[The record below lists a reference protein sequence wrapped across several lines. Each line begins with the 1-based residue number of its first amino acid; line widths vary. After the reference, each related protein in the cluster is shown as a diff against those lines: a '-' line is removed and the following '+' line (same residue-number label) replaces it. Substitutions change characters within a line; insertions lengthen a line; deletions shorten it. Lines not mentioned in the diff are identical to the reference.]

1 MTQATITQ
9 ARSALATQLA
19 TIDGLRTAS
28 TRAAQITPPM
38 AVVMPGQ
45 GTFIRYKTTLSGS
58 ADLVF
63 RIVLL
68 LAAADSSI
76 GQDAMDPYLATSGD
90 QSILAAVQADDTLG
104 GVVEYAEVMDATG
117 YGLINWNGVDY
128 LGCSFTVVA
137 GI

>member
-1 MTQATITQ
+1 VTQATFTA
-9 ARSALATQLA
+9 ARSALASQLA
-19 TIDGLRTAS
+19 TITGLRTAS

-38 AVVMPGQ
+38 AVVMPGA
-45 GTFIRYKTTLSGS
+45 GAFLRYKTTLGGS

-68 LAAADSSI
+68 LAAADSST
-76 GQDAMDPYLATSGD
+76 GQDAMDPYLATTGT

-117 YGLINWNGVDY
+117 YGLVNWAGVDY